1 MRLFCL
7 IIPLLLGACASPG
20 YEQYLAAQNSVANSR
35 AQSDVA
41 RYQALAGIAAK
52 GDSAASVVG
61 S

>member
-20 YEQYLAAQNSVANSR
+20 YEQYLAAQNSVASSR
-35 AQSDVA
+35 SLADVA